1 MAKVDDPVAF
11 EGRFGFIVRQD
22 NNSIAASFSFETK
35 EDADAAHQKMKEQDV
50 ENDRTLAIFIA
61 RQEVERA
68 HLEAER

>member
-35 EDADAAHQKMKEQDV
+35 EDADAAHQKMKEI
-50 ENDRTLAIFIA
+50 LATCLKVTGYA
-61 RQEVERA
+61 
-68 HLEAER
+68 